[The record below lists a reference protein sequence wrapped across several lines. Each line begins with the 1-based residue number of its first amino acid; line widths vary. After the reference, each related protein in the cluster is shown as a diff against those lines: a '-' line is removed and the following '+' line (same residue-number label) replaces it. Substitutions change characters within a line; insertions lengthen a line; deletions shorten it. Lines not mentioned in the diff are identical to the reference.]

1 MQLPLNVSEVCMLIY
16 SFGNQAIKKFECV
29 SLHNNLYWN
38 VYFTEV
44 SYASYLPWEAVQN
57 TLFG

>member
-38 VYFTEV
+38 VYFTKV
-44 SYASYLPWEAVQN
+44 SYASYLPWESVQN